1 MNRKRIIAC
10 LTALLIGTGCL
21 MAQVAGKEWR
31 VKKISMNESSH
42 RARTA
47 TARAPKGVRTT
58 LKYEQI
64 ADMKSARKA
73 HQTFATGNGFMVV
86 GGYNE
91 KLAATKA
98 AELWQD
104 GKWKTISLVGATDP
118 NFSVTLGDGRVMVG
132 GGRPSG
138 AGEGHSNATAIYDPS
153 TQKFTKGPRMT
164 VERSKCN
171 AILIGDKVCV

>member
-73 HQTFATGNGFMVV
+73 HQTFATGNGFMV
-86 GGYNE
+86 GGGTMRN
-91 KLAATKA
+91 L
-98 AELWQD
+98 QPPRP
-104 GKWKTISLVGATDP
+104 P
-118 NFSVTLGDGRVMVG
+118 NCGRMAS
-132 GGRPSG
+132 GRPSRLS
-138 AGEGHSNATAIYDPS
+138 ELPTPISRSRSVTA
-153 TQKFTKGPRMT
+153 
-164 VERSKCN
+164 
-171 AILIGDKVCV
+171 A